1 MCQMTE
7 TANLDLFRL
16 LYIGSSAAMIPKL
29 NNYWREGAYQYNVGR
44 FFSEAT
50 CVKITAESRQKNA
63 AKKN

>member
-29 NNYWREGAYQYNVGR
+29 NNYWREGAYCTTLADSFRKQHA
-44 FFSEAT
+44 S
-50 CVKITAESRQKNA
+50 K
-63 AKKN
+63 